1 MEKELTY
8 TIEDDAIAE
17 LFGRQNFS
25 TEESAIFELVKNCY
39 DSGAKNCEVV
49 LEKDRISIIDDG
61 DGMNQTAI
69 EYQWM
74 HVGKSNKGYI
84 DTKHNRV
91 LAGSKGVG
99 RFALA
104 RLGNNVELFTNPV
117 DGDAVKWVTN
127 WKKSYLYGTE
137 YSDKGTKIVIE
148 NLRKEVK
155 RKDVDKLINF
165 LCRSYNSHG
174 MNLSVKWESK
184 VHEITPIY
192 EKLALGVD
200 FTTKINLKYLSDDCQ
215 LSVEVIND
223 EFREDVLPIVAPI
236 SATYYSQKV
245 DIFEEFST
253 AEQTELEKYELK
265 QMLQH
270 LGTFDAEFYFGVQ
283 SKVKANAERFHYKY
297 DALSKINSFGVIL
310 YRNSFSISSYEGT
323 KDWLAIESRARKSP
337 AAATHPSGS
346 WRIRYNQIDG
356 FVTID
361 KKENEVLVDLSNRQ
375 GLEENE
381 YYTNFIAIITTGI
394 GVFERY
400 RQSIIRKIEKNNKET
415 APKKNKTSK
424 SLSNFL
430 KQPEK
435 AEKMS
440 KEQLQEI
447 ATDIQNMQKK
457 QREEQK
463 EKKQFEKK
471 IAYENRILN
480 VLATQGLRASSV
492 AHEYHT
498 KNNAIGSSTQYIID
512 ALKYYGY
519 WDDLNSPEKIKKQ
532 YRNVPALLSQGEE
545 INLVIGR
552 FMETMLKKIEKKS
565 FSVPISSIEQAMN
578 VIINAWRQEYS
589 WIKIKCDITDLSPK
603 HNNLYNDLLTVI
615 FDNLILNS
623 IQHNEDVIPLSISIK
638 INYDGKKFVVEYSD
652 NGHGLSPKYIKNPRR
667 ILEVHE
673 TSRTDGHGLGM
684 WMIYTSL
691 LRNNG
696 EVIDIIGNDG
706 FKINF
711 YFGE

>member
-1 MEKELTY
+1 
-8 TIEDDAIAE
+8 
-17 LFGRQNFS
+17 
-25 TEESAIFELVKNCY
+25 
-39 DSGAKNCEVV
+39 
-49 LEKDRISIIDDG
+49 
-61 DGMNQTAI
+61 
-69 EYQWM
+69 
-74 HVGKSNKGYI
+74 
-84 DTKHNRV
+84 
-91 LAGSKGVG
+91 
-99 RFALA
+99 
-104 RLGNNVELFTNPV
+104 
-117 DGDAVKWVTN
+117 
-127 WKKSYLYGTE
+127 
-137 YSDKGTKIVIE
+137 
-148 NLRKEVK
+148 
-155 RKDVDKLINF
+155 
-165 LCRSYNSHG
+165 
-174 MNLSVKWESK
+174 
-184 VHEITPIY
+184 
-192 EKLALGVD
+192 
-200 FTTKINLKYLSDDCQ
+200 
-215 LSVEVIND
+215 
-223 EFREDVLPIVAPI
+223 
-236 SATYYSQKV
+236 
-245 DIFEEFST
+245 
-253 AEQTELEKYELK
+253 
-265 QMLQH
+265 
-270 LGTFDAEFYFGVQ
+270 
-283 SKVKANAERFHYKY
+283 
-297 DALSKINSFGVIL
+297 
-310 YRNSFSISSYEGT
+310 
-323 KDWLAIESRARKSP
+323 
-337 AAATHPSGS
+337 
-346 WRIRYNQIDG
+346 
-356 FVTID
+356 
-361 KKENEVLVDLSNRQ
+361 
-375 GLEENE
+375 
-381 YYTNFIAIITTGI
+381 
-394 GVFERY
+394 
-400 RQSIIRKIEKNNKET
+400 
-415 APKKNKTSK
+415 
-424 SLSNFL
+424 
-430 KQPEK
+430 
-435 AEKMS
+435 MS

-578 VIINAWRQEYS
+578 IIINAWRQEYS
-589 WIKIKCDITDLSPK
+589 WIKIKCDITDLSTK